1 MAHNV
6 IAEAKR
12 CLNCKK
18 PLCRTGCPINTPI
31 PDMISMFLNGD
42 INKAGKMVFENNPLS
57 VVCSIV
63 CNHGN
68 QCQGHCVRGLK
79 GEPVE
84 ISTIENFISSRYL
97 DTLELEKAEPNGIKV
112 AVVGAGPAGIV
123 ISIKMAQLGYDVTVF
138 ESKAKIGGVLRFGI
152 PEFRLPKTIV
162 DRYEVLMRRLGI
174 KIKPNITIGKA
185 FGVEELFRDGFKA
198 ISIGTG
204 VTWPIALNI
213 KGETLGHVHY
223 GVHYLESPSS
233 YDLGKSMVI
242 IGAGNVAMDVARTA
256 LRKGVKDVKIVVR
269 SDKYSA
275 SKEEAEYAEIEGAQ
289 FVYNKAPVEITDDG
303 VMFADT
309 VCDEEHRVEAYF
321 VGHLRARDQR
331 EGACKD
337 KRKRRDFPP
346 RIVCLGRRCAR
357 REDSCRGRRNF
368 QARRHS
374 NARISAK
381 TPQGLIEKR
390 KKSSRRSYF
399 GGFGIF
405 KFPRPLKGDFLIYID
420 IFQLSEPLSLLK
432 SDFIIVF
439 T

>member
-31 PDMISMFLNGD
+31 PDMISAFLAGD
-42 INKAGKMVFENNPLS
+42 IKKAGKMVFENNPLS

-84 ISTIENFISSRYL
+84 ISTIENFISSNYL
-97 DTLELEKAEPNGIKV
+97 DSLELEKAEPNGIKV
-112 AVVGAGPAGIV
+112 AVVGAGPAGIT

-138 ESKAKIGGVLRFGI
+138 ESKSQIGGVLRYGI

-162 DRYEVLMRRLGI
+162 DRYETLMRKLGV
-174 KIKPNITIGKA
+174 KIKFNVTIGKA

-223 GVHYLESPSS
+223 GVHFLENPDV
-233 YDLGKSMVI
+233 YRLGTSMII
-242 IGAGNVAMDVARTA
+242 IGAGNVAMDVARTG
-256 LRKGVKDVKIVVR
+256 LRRGVKDVKIVVR

-289 FVYNKAPVEITDDG
+289 FVYNKTPVEITDDG
-303 VMFADT
+303 VLFADT
-309 VCDEEHRVEAYF
+309 VCDENHRVISVSDKPELMKADS
-321 VGHLRARDQR
+321 VMICISQR
-331 EGACKD
+331 PSKLILSDTYGLE
-337 KRKRRDFPP
+337 
-346 RIVCLGRRCAR
+346 VN
-357 REDSCRGRRNF
+357 ERGL
-368 QARRHS
+368 AK
-374 NARISAK
+374 ISENGETSRPGLFASGDVVRGAK
-381 TPQGLIEKR
+381 TVVEAVETSKR
-390 KKSSRRSYF
+390 VAYAM
-399 GGFGIF
+399 
-405 KFPRPLKGDFLIYID
+405 DAY
-420 IFQLSEPLSLLK
+420 LK
-432 SDFIIVF
+432 SLPKE
-439 T
+439 